1 MLGNPEPR
9 KDLVV
14 ESRIRDFFACGI
26 RILDF
31 DILNTA
37 QSGKPPTV
45 AILNPGSTDK
55 QSGI

>member
-31 DILNTA
+31 EILNTA
-37 QSGKPPTV
+37 EVIWKLTNGCNLESR
-45 AILNPGSTDK
+45 LL
-55 QSGI
+55 